1 MFYGRRKGRKLSK
14 NKIHILNSI
23 SSEIVISENDND
35 FLVKNNSYRNFLEI
49 GFGSGE
55 NLLHLAKK
63 FPKAKFYGAEPF
75 INSYVRVLDKIIRN
89 KIKNVMLFPNDINI
103 IIKKFKLNF
112 FNAILLLH
120 PDPWRKNK
128 HQKRRLVQQSFI
140 DSLSNVLKKNG
151 VIIVA
156 TDDNVMKSWILEQ
169 FHIRKD
175 FVWRVKS
182 INETYSRPSLFVD
195 SKYNIKANLAKNT
208 TNWFF
213 FKKK

>member
-35 FLVKNNSYRNFLEI
+35 FLVKNNSYRNFLEF

-112 FNAILLLH
+112 FNAIFLLH
-120 PDPWRKNK
+120 PDPWR
-128 HQKRRLVQQSFI
+128 
-140 DSLSNVLKKNG
+140 
-151 VIIVA
+151 
-156 TDDNVMKSWILEQ
+156 
-169 FHIRKD
+169 
-175 FVWRVKS
+175 
-182 INETYSRPSLFVD
+182 
-195 SKYNIKANLAKNT
+195 
-208 TNWFF
+208 
-213 FKKK
+213 